1 MSTPPMNR
9 CIFAKLIPT
18 RKPPG
23 RLLLIIKYM
32 SSFINNLRNQYSR
45 VWRKSLQSVLC
56 PTTKPKP
63 QVNSQKQLSTKSNN
77 SDRQCN
83 NTDTSTYPTVRKLF
97 QETRLVCQKIWKD
110 YPSTESFSTRKLGEV
125 RFFGWLAWTYFCV
138 GISK

>member
-83 NTDTSTYPTVRKLF
+83 NTDTSTYPTVRKLYRF
-97 QETRLVCQKIWKD
+97 PAGLPENLKRLSVYWKFLNQEIRWSQVFPL
-110 YPSTESFSTRKLGEV
+110 
-125 RFFGWLAWTYFCV
+125 
-138 GISK
+138 ISLNLFLCRD